1 MLMVTFAIIKSV
13 SMKTLIQTI
22 VLIQCILCSLSL
34 GSQVTIQD
42 PIPFPKNYYN
52 HPVFTK
58 AREYSKAL
66 DWINAEKYWTEFSLR
81 YPAERP
87 GYLELGSVKIGL
99 NKHQEAELLL
109 EKAYLMNPIDVR
121 TIGEYMMICAINNN
135 SSKAKKLV
143 FQLARL
149 STTENFT
156 FYNKYFTNQINR
168 YSGATKTVL
177 MNVKENYSTEYNRL
191 GSFDK
196 YSVILKKVARKKGKS
211 WEEIMTNLK
220 SLKKPLQER
229 GVVSGAYQWL
239 VKDMYEYV
247 EYKFGLTNVVGK
259 ELVKIMINEY
269 KNDKTINPYYKVIFG
284 SQQYIQYM
292 GMDDYERAY
301 TLNSL
306 LIEHVSKD
314 KKYRY
319 ELIDLYMNR
328 TKLLYQMSRFK
339 EFNKVS
345 MSLTQILNDY
355 KNPLFIAEG
364 YESIALMNSRDGD
377 LDKGIDYAL
386 KALTIIQK
394 NKFEGEKRV
403 KSLLTIIYSNKGNV
417 ELALKYSG
425 FGSDQDDYMAQYNI
439 ASVLEDNE
447 RYKEATNYYNQA
459 LNNFNQQ
466 LIKANTQHKLTM
478 LSKMNPL
485 YGGLAFSYF
494 KQNKHK
500 EAFET
505 IEKSKT
511 RLLAKAIGLKE
522 SSGIHSS
529 KIQSNLASD
538 EVYVSYKINGKA
550 GFLVSIVTKNRV
562 VTGAFS
568 MKNLIRPLKKH
579 FSTELKILDKELSK
593 KEFKSSEYIEVNSNV
608 KESKIPINQGDFELV
623 VELYRKYLTGKLG
636 DYIKVAPEMR
646 NKIGNILSNS
656 FYNTFFGILNEQ
668 INGQKKMIISVDG
681 ALNFIPFETLKDN
694 EGRYVANLYEIKMVP
709 SAAIWLKLKNRT
721 YSSSRKEIIAFGGAI
736 YEEAQSSVKPICSYK
751 EINEWQLRSYELV
764 DQGKPLTDMY
774 KALGYGKMN
783 YLKGTLQEVKDIG
796 ILYEGSST
804 IVTGK
809 DMTEKK
815 LKTLSQNGELQTY
828 KVIHFATHGWASSSM
843 PKTSGLAMCIPKVS
857 LDGEDGRVVAK
868 ELSELKLKADMV
880 MLSAC
885 ETGLGKLY
893 GGEGVSGLNQS
904 LLIAGANSTIV
915 SLWPVN
921 DYATS
926 ILVKEL
932 YRLVKER
939 GISHSEALL
948 EVKRNFI
955 SGKYN
960 NKYGNFQ
967 SPVYWAAFIYSGK

>member
-1 MLMVTFAIIKSV
+1 
-13 SMKTLIQTI
+13 MKLLLQTI
-22 VLIQCILCSLSL
+22 VLIQCCLCSLSL
-34 GSQVTIQD
+34 KSQATIQD
-42 PIPFPKNYYN
+42 PVPFPKNYYN
-52 HPVFTK
+52 HPIFSK

-66 DWINAEKYWTEFSLR
+66 DWGNAEKYWIEFSLR

-87 GYLELGSVKIGL
+87 SYLELGSVKIGL
-99 NKHQEAELLL
+99 KKYQEAEFLLQ
-109 EKAYLMNPIDVR
+109 KAYLMNPIDIR
-121 TIGEYMMICAINNN
+121 TIGEYIMICAINNN
-135 SSKAKKLV
+135 ASKAKSLSS
-143 FQLARL
+143 QLAKL

-156 FYNKYFTNQINR
+156 FYNDYFTNQINR
-168 YSGATKTVL
+168 YNGATKTVL
-177 MNVKENYSTEYNRL
+177 INVKKNYREEYNRI

-196 YSVILKKVARKKGKS
+196 YSIVLKKVARKKGKS
-211 WEEIMTNLK
+211 WDEIMTNLK
-220 SLKKPLQER
+220 SLKKPLKER

-239 VKDMYEYV
+239 VKDMYDYV
-247 EYKFGLTNVVGK
+247 KYKFGLNNVVGK
-259 ELVKIMINEY
+259 ELIKIMISEY
-269 KNDKTINPYYKVIFG
+269 KNDKSINPYFKVIFG
-284 SQQYIQYM
+284 NQQYIQYM
-292 GMDDYERAY
+292 GADDYERSYA
-301 TLNSL
+301 LNSL

-314 KKYRY
+314 NKYRY

-328 TKLLYQMSRFK
+328 AKLLYQMSRFK

-345 MSLTQILNDY
+345 MSLTQILKDY

-377 LDKGIDYAL
+377 MDKGIDYAL

-394 NKFEGEKRV
+394 NKLDGEKRV
-403 KSLLTIIYSNKGNV
+403 KSLLTIIYSNQGNV

-425 FGSDQDDYMAQYNI
+425 FGKDQEDYMAQYNI
-439 ASVLEDNE
+439 ASILEENE
-447 RYKEATNYYNQA
+447 RYKEAINYYNKA
-459 LNNFNQQ
+459 LNNFNQR
-466 LIKANTQHKLTM
+466 LTRANTQQKLTM

-485 YGGLAFSYF
+485 YGGLAFSYL
-494 KQNKHK
+494 KQNKHEK
-500 EAFET
+500 AFET
-505 IEKSKT
+505 IEQSKT

-522 SSGIHSS
+522 SSEVNHLQVQA
-529 KIQSNLASD
+529 KLASD
-538 EVYVSYKINGKA
+538 EVYVSYKMNGKA
-550 GFLVSIVTKNRV
+550 GFLVSIVTKKKV
-562 VTGAFS
+562 VTGAFN
-568 MKNLIRPLKKH
+568 MKNLIKPLKKH
-579 FSTELKILDKELSK
+579 FSTELKKLDKELAK
-593 KEFKSSEYIEVNSNV
+593 KEYRSSEYVEVNSSI
-608 KESKIPINQGDFELV
+608 KESKIPINHGDFELV

-646 NKIGNILSNS
+646 NKIGNTISNS
-656 FYNTFFGILNEQ
+656 FFNTFFGILNEQ
-668 INGQKKMIISVDG
+668 LDGQKKMIISVDG
-681 ALNFIPFETLKDN
+681 ALNFIPFETLKN
-694 EGRYVANLYEIKMVP
+694 KEGRYIANLYEIKMVP
-709 SAAIWLKLKNRT
+709 SAAIWLKLKSRN

-736 YEEAQSSVKPICSYK
+736 YEEALSNAKLVSSYK

-774 KALGYGKMN
+774 KALGYSKMN

-796 ILYEGSST
+796 EIYAGSSK

-815 LKTLSQNGELQTY
+815 LKTLSMKGELQTY

-843 PKTSGLAMCIPKVS
+843 PKTSGLAMCIPKKS
-857 LDGEDGRVVAK
+857 LDGEDGRLVAK
-868 ELSELKLKADMV
+868 ELSELKLRADMV

-932 YRLVKER
+932 YRLVKEKR
-939 GISHSEALL
+939 ISHSEALL

-955 SGKYN
+955 QGKYN
-960 NKYGNFQ
+960 NEHGNFQ
-967 SPVYWAAFIYSGK
+967 SPVYWAAFIYNGK